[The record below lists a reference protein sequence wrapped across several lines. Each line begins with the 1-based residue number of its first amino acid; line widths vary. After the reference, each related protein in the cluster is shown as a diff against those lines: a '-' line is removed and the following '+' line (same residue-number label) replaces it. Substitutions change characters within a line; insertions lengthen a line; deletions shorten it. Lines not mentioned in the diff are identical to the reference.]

1 MFRPLRSEV
10 ESRFAS
16 IESYFSATKTFK
28 GDPAATA
35 KGLMFV
41 QVYAAYEYTVK
52 EVVRTTIESINR
64 HRHRMRDISPP
75 LLALYLDPELSS
87 LRDCGR
93 RHVWS
98 ARRAIF
104 ERAFSADFVA
114 LPIDTGPPTDGS
126 HYRASHL
133 VMILSVF
140 NIRRR
145 PARKMQHLT
154 RINEVVSHRNGIA
167 HGTDTAENVGR
178 RYTRAE
184 ILHMERQMKS
194 VCTHLVSIFD
204 GFCANPSRH
213 RKR

>member
-1 MFRPLRSEV
+1 MFGPLRSEV

-16 IESYFSATKTFK
+16 IKSYFSATKDFQ
-28 GDPAATA
+28 GDLAATA
-35 KGLMFV
+35 KGLMFI

-52 EVVRTTIESINR
+52 GVVRTAIESINS
-64 HRHRMRDISPP
+64 HRHRMIDISPP
-75 LLALYLDPELSS
+75 LLTLYLDPELSS

-104 ERAFSADFVA
+104 ERAFSADFVT
-114 LPIDTGPPTDGS
+114 LPTDTGPPTDGS

-133 VMILSVF
+133 VIILSVF

-154 RINEVVSHRNGIA
+154 RINEVVNHRNEIA

-184 ILHMERQMKS
+184 IWHMERQMKS
-194 VCTHLVSIFD
+194 VCTHLISIFD

-213 RKR
+213 RRR